1 MPLGPPDQKEIQTT
15 MLETILNLMQ
25 RARTIESY
33 VYEVL
38 VINRDSTEATS
49 MVSGARQSRFAK
61 RAAPPFLTFVHAE
74 WPNLECFFAWVAF
87 FFHCLV
93 RDPAKT
99 HVLGFSC
106 TVLGPELSGGKNFQ
120 TLAALEKRTR
130 FDRLAQT
137 SNRAQTVLRH
147 IRGNQS
153 TEQSSCCFTFIVS
166 GKHSAALHTLFIPTL
181 TFK

>member
-1 MPLGPPDQKEIQTT
+1 MQREQRPLSSRSC
-15 MLETILNLMQ
+15 MLSGRILNASSLG
-25 RARTIESY
+25 S
-33 VYEVL
+33 L
-38 VINRDSTEATS
+38 
-49 MVSGARQSRFAK
+49 
-61 RAAPPFLTFVHAE
+61 
-74 WPNLECFFAWVAF
+74 F

-120 TLAALEKRTR
+120 TLAALDKRTR

-137 SNRAQTVLRH
+137 SNRAQIVLRH
-147 IRGNQS
+147 LRGKQS

-166 GKHSAALHTLFIPTL
+166 GKHSTALHTLSSRHWLLSELPSVSLPTL
-181 TFK
+181 SRELKTIHRAQFVLPHLSHKGGKQSADIHTFAPSAVADQRTRIDELV